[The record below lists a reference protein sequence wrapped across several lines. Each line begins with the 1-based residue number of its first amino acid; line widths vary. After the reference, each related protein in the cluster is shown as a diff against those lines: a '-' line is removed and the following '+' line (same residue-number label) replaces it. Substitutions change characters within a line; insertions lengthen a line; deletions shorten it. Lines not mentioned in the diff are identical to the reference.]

1 MENASKALIMAGSVL
16 IALIIISL
24 LVAFFGQLRNLQNT
38 TDDVEKEEQ
47 VYEFN
52 KQYDVYARNVYGSEL
67 LSLANKI
74 IDYNKTE
81 SENDGYTKIELYITI
96 KNDIDSTYLKKGEY
110 TSNSFIKELNNIEK
124 KVEEIGNIT
133 IKSSENSKNTRKV
146 SKLATMRTSDI
157 EELGF
162 TQEQYKDL
170 VNQYNRYKSLI
181 SEIKA
186 KVFTYEN
193 FEYDSKTGRI
203 IKMNYK
209 V

>member
-1 MENASKALIMAGSVL
+1 M
-16 IALIIISL
+16 

>member
-96 KNDIDSTYLKKGEY
+96 KNDIDSTYLKK
-110 TSNSFIKELNNIEK
+110 
-124 KVEEIGNIT
+124 
-133 IKSSENSKNTRKV
+133 
-146 SKLATMRTSDI
+146 
-157 EELGF
+157 
-162 TQEQYKDL
+162 
-170 VNQYNRYKSLI
+170 
-181 SEIKA
+181 
-186 KVFTYEN
+186 
-193 FEYDSKTGRI
+193 
-203 IKMNYK
+203 
-209 V
+209 